1 MYIEAGAMLY
11 GKSLTNHTPGQH
23 VPSFAA
29 QMERLARN
37 GLNTVMV
44 YGLGQFPPEQLDEL
58 MADFAVMG
66 VRVMFQ
72 IVGEVST
79 LLSNN
84 NTNAWGNFT
93 EMVARVQQ
101 SPAHLGWCVLAPLT
115 ALPRG

>member
-1 MYIEAGAMLY
+1 ML
-11 GKSLTNHTPGQH
+11 LTQTET
-23 VPSFAA
+23 SAA
-29 QMERLARN
+29 R
-37 GLNTVMV
+37 GLTDLFCNPR
-44 YGLGQFPPEQLDEL
+44 YGLGLFPPEQLDEL

-93 EMVARVQQ
+93 QMVARVQQ
-101 SPAHLGWCVLAPLT
+101 SPAHLGWCVPAT
-115 ALPRG
+115 SAALHVPRG